1 MIVSISG
8 NNHRDPVM
16 ALFKERVPGT
26 FPGSFGEQ
34 KTAENRSSKIT
45 GLDRQ

>member
-16 ALFKERVPGT
+16 ALFNWRVPGT
-26 FPGSFGEQ
+26 FPGTFGG
-34 KTAENRSSKIT
+34 R
-45 GLDRQ
+45 